1 MSPVSREE
9 LEELWKRVG
18 LGELRSALEKV
29 EGLRQ
34 DLERLLGDL
43 PACDKCARAALM
55 KQIEQAGI
63 RLGGEVM
70 GLTTMAASLQKTLAQ
85 AEGAVS
91 QWVSQPAAPCR
102 CAGEP
107 CRCHG

>member
-1 MSPVSREE
+1 MPGVSQED
-9 LEELWKRVG
+9 LEEFWKRIG

-29 EGLRQ
+29 EELRR
-34 DLERLLGDL
+34 DLERLLKDL

-55 KQIEQAGI
+55 NRIEQAGI

-70 GLTTMAASLQKTLAQ
+70 GLTTMAASLRKTLAG
-85 AEGAVS
+85 AEGAVTE
-91 QWVSQPAAPCR
+91 WVNQPVSPCR
-102 CAGEP
+102 CSGEP